1 MCWISVVN
9 MTNKVGFL
17 MFGESNLPPQVG
29 AFYSLKKLYLP
40 DQADPQ
46 GESGAQL
53 CSQIE
58 RP

>member
-1 MCWISVVN
+1 